1 MNNSDKPS
9 IGSSEWFVNTIQ
21 SLNLISNY
29 LMDMNVDL
37 KANKIHEITIDLEI
51 LSKKIKK

>member
-37 KANKIHEITIDLEI
+37 KANKIHEITIDL
-51 LSKKIKK
+51 